1 VLIPGAILCLALLGA
16 GLAAGSMV
24 GSTAGATTHTSVSTT
39 TISGRIITVKGK
51 GRKILVPAKTVHRKG
66 KTVRIPAHTVAV
78 TDTQFVPGPA
88 TTVNGT
94 VFRTLQVPVTVTGP
108 GRTETMTQTVT
119 GPETTVIRTV
129 VSTDIQTDTVT
140 VTTTVTAP
148 PVT

>member
-1 VLIPGAILCLALLGA
+1 
-16 GLAAGSMV
+16 MV

-39 TISGRIITVKGK
+39 TISGRIITVNGK